1 MKLKENVII
10 VLENSERYIILN
22 KVNYENKT
30 YFLAMGIKENKDII
44 PSKVTFVT
52 SENEDGILFI
62 KKVKD
67 KNLMVTLTKMLKNK

>member
-52 SENEDGILFI
+52 PRS
-62 KKVKD
+62 
-67 KNLMVTLTKMLKNK
+67 TA

>member
-1 MKLKENVII
+1 MKAFHNKDGKP
-10 VLENSERYIILN
+10 VLMRMVS
-22 KVNYENKT
+22 
-30 YFLAMGIKENKDII
+30 GIKENKDII